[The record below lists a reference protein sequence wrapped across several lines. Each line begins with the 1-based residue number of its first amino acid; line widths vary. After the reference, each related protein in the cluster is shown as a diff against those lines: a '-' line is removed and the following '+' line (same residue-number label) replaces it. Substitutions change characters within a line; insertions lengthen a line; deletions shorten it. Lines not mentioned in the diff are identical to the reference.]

1 MCMATE
7 YMKRGPCKEVL
18 LLEVAYIQPKGD
30 SMVLKPLFGEQKR
43 VKANIREIDFLN
55 STILFEEMEE
65 AGK

>member
-1 MCMATE
+1 MCMATA
-7 YMKRGPCKEVL
+7 YMKRGPRKEVL
-18 LLEVAYIQPKGD
+18 LQEVAYIQLTED

-43 VKANIREIDFLN
+43 VKASIREIDFLN